1 MNNIYDIY
9 QTVNFIVDKV
19 RNGYITPEEF
29 SKAIDVGQTSKYQ
42 NYINEYRA
50 GSEFAMEALRPFF
63 THTSLTSSVSG
74 LVTYPDDFGYL
85 QNAYVSQNGV
95 EYAIFEI
102 LHDELEYYTSSKISP
117 LSSTNVK
124 LIQEGVGCQLYPKR
138 KITAEYHYI
147 SKPTTPELIY
157 TTDGVT
163 ITPIVGTGYSV
174 IVNSISGGAIAG
186 FTYNSPMG
194 SGFIDGSYTDIPI
207 IGGSGTGAT
216 CDMIVVNG
224 SVLSTSPSNG
234 GTGYVIGDVVTID
247 SSVELGFD
255 KQFWVE
261 IMNEALKYIGL
272 NLSNQELLQVMAQQK

>member
-1 MNNIYDIY
+1 MDNIYDIY
-9 QTVNFIVDKV
+9 QTINFIVDKV

-29 SKAIDVGQTSKYQ
+29 SKAIDIGQTSKYQ
-42 NYINEYRA
+42 YYINEYRN

-63 THTSLTSSVSG
+63 THTSLTSGVSG
-74 LVTYPDDFGYL
+74 AVTYPDDFGYL

-124 LIQEGVGCQLYPKR
+124 LIQEGLGCQLYPKR
-138 KITAEYHYI
+138 KITAEYHYV
-147 SKPTTPELIY
+147 SKPTTPYLAY

-163 ITPIVGTGYSV
+163 INPFTG
-174 IVNSISGGAIAG
+174 SGGYVQVDTISTAGAITGNTFFA
-186 FTYNSPMG
+186 G
-194 SGFIDGSYTDIPI
+194 SGYTDGSYTDFPL
-207 IGGSGTGAT
+207 IGGSGINATADFTVTGGVITALS
-216 CDMIVVNG
+216 IVNA
-224 SVLSTSPSNG
+224 
-234 GTGYVIGDVVTID
+234 GTGYVVGDNLTIGSI
-247 SSVELGFD
+247 ELGFD